1 MIDKST
7 WLSAAEAAALLGV
20 SQATLYAYVSRG
32 LVRSEASEN
41 ERRRR
46 YRREDLENLRQRKLE
61 RTQPQQALA
70 AALHFGSPLCES
82 ALTLIADGHLYYRGL
97 DACDLARHYTL
108 EEVAALLWTGDLE
121 TPLPEP
127 AEPAREPFESLALAA
142 AWGSQHDPGS
152 WDLRPDSVI
161 RTGLRI
167 LRELTRTACGH
178 WGPCAD
184 ALGRA
189 WGGQTSLLS
198 AALVLCADHELNI
211 SAFTA
216 RCVASSGASPW
227 GVVAAALAAL
237 EGHRHGGMTRRVEA
251 LWKEAGAVGARRAL
265 EARLRRGEGAPGF
278 GHPLYPG
285 GDPRAR
291 LLLALLPG
299 PCELAVVG
307 EELVGEAPTID
318 LALVALAHDQS
329 WPAEAALLL
338 FALGR
343 TVGWVAHALEQY
355 ATGQLIRPRARY
367 TGKPPYKISGNN

>member
-1 MIDKST
+1 M
-7 WLSAAEAAALLGV
+7 LGV

-32 LVRSEASEN
+32 LVRSEATEN

-46 YRREDLENLRQRKLE
+46 YRREDLETLRQRKLE

-70 AALHFGSPLCES
+70 SALHFGSPLCES

-97 DACDLARHYTL
+97 DACELARTRTL
-108 EEVAALLWTGDLE
+108 EEVAALLWTGALD
-121 TPLPEP
+121 TALPEP
-127 AEPAREPFESLALAA
+127 EEPSVSRFDSMALAA
-142 AWGSQHDPGS
+142 AWWSQHDAGS
-152 WDLRPDSVI
+152 WDLRTDCVV

-167 LRELTRTACGH
+167 LRELTRTACGR
-178 WGPCAD
+178 WGPTAQ
-184 ALGRA
+184 ALSES
-189 WGGQTSLLS
+189 WGGTPALLS

-227 GVVAAALAAL
+227 GVVSAALAAL

-251 LWKEAGAVGARRAL
+251 LWREAGALGARPAL

-278 GHPLYPG
+278 GHPLYPS

-291 LLLALLPG
+291 LLFSLLPG
-299 PCELAVVG
+299 PCELAQVG
-307 EELVGEAPTID
+307 EELVGEPATID
-318 LALVALAHDQS
+318 LALVAVAHELAL
-329 WPAEAALLL
+329 PGGTPLVI

-343 TVGWVAHALEQY
+343 IVGWIAHALEQY
-355 ATGQLIRPRARY
+355 ANGQLIRPRARY
-367 TGKPPYKISGNN
+367 VGQPPG